1 MIQRTHGFTIS
12 LFAGLAFLAAAQ
24 DPPDGKT
31 VLTAP
36 PVPPKK
42 QCVPPPPPQ
51 PMEWCVPAPLVGPPP
66 ILPPPPPVIYCEKK
80 LPRTNQTRV
89 PDEVHAYAIGRLPNG
104 EGGMDEAHL
113 YYRIEQSAYW
123 DLRLP
128 AKKQATALTTGPK
141 AVFYPPTY
149 QPPPHDQRVRDAM
162 AAADQARLAAEQAQ
176 RNFESATEDINKK
189 LQEDNQLKD
198 EIQDLLKQNQQLR
211 EQLEGGHA
219 HPTPTA
225 STASPSKSK
234 VPLDQL
240 KDWENHLIQYS
251 GPSVTG
257 TPSDNH

>member
-1 MIQRTHGFTIS
+1 MIKIRTCGCIIS
-12 LFAGLAFLAAAQ
+12 LTAGFVGILQGQ
-24 DPPDGKT
+24 DPPDGKSIVT
-31 VLTAP
+31 AAQKCRSAECAP
-36 PVPPKK
+36 PV
-42 QCVPPPPPQ
+42 VF
-51 PMEWCVPAPLVGPPP
+51 CVPAPLIGPPP
-66 ILPPPPPVIYCEKK
+66 MLPPPPPAVYCEKK
-80 LPRTNQTRV
+80 LARTNQVRV

-113 YYRIEQSAYW
+113 YYRIEQSAHW

-128 AKKQATALTTGPK
+128 AKKQAAALTTGPK

-149 QPPPHDQRVRDAM
+149 QAPPKDQRVRDAM
-162 AAADQARLAAEQAQ
+162 TAADQARLAAEQAQ
-176 RNFESATEDINKK
+176 RNFESATEDIHKK

-198 EIQDLLKQNQQLR
+198 EIQELLKQNQQLR

-257 TPSDNH
+257 TPNDNH

>member
-1 MIQRTHGFTIS
+1 PGFIISILAALSVSGVAQDGKTIVTAAPPEKKECVP
-12 LFAGLAFLAAAQ
+12 LPLAAA
-24 DPPDGKT
+24 
-31 VLTAP
+31 
-36 PVPPKK
+36 
-42 QCVPPPPPQ
+42 
-51 PMEWCVPAPLVGPPP
+51 WCVPAPLVGPPP
-66 ILPPPPPVIYCEKK
+66 MLPPPPPVVYCERK

-89 PDEVHAYAIGRLPNG
+89 PDEVHAYAIGRTPNG

-113 YYRIEQSAYW
+113 YYRIVQSAHW

-141 AVFYPPTY
+141 EVFYPPTY

-176 RNFESATEDINKK
+176 RNFESATEDIHKK

-198 EIQDLLKQNQQLR
+198 EIQELLKQNQQLR
-211 EQLEGGHA
+211 EQLDGGHA
-219 HPTPTA
+219 HPSPTA
-225 STASPSKSK
+225 SASKSK
-234 VPLDQL
+234 VPQDQL

-257 TPSDNH
+257 TPSDK